1 MFNIFSP
8 EYLFLSKLHTDSVE
22 DNADTVLSSLF
33 PSEHG
38 LVISV
43 F

>member
-1 MFNIFSP
+1 MFNIFSL
-8 EYLFLSKLHTDSVE
+8 EYLFLSKVHIDSAK
-22 DNADTVLSSLF
+22 DRADTVLSSVF

-38 LVISV
+38 LAISV